1 MVELRKDPKGEK
13 IFSKTS
19 MNPTGPLD
27 VPVKSDEVD
36 TLRKRIKDLEME
48 LKEREASGFDI
59 WGGALRDFS
68 LKFIYAI
75 VASESVYVATIW

>member
-48 LKEREASGFDI
+48 LKEREASVFDI
-59 WGGALRDFS
+59 LGRGGGGGGGGIKRFQF
-68 LKFIYAI
+68 KRI
-75 VASESVYVATIW
+75 VASGSV